1 MQYNQEE
8 AKKRYSLLTDDML
21 YNIIINLRNN
31 NITFEDLS
39 DGLGLQTAEL
49 LEKLLSKDKDFF
61 VCLESISYLEE
72 QNLYQDHSRIN
83 LKTKSK

>member
-1 MQYNQEE
+1 MQYDQDE
-8 AKKRYSLLTDDML
+8 ARKRYSLLIDDML

-31 NITFEDLS
+31 NISFEDLS
-39 DGLGLQTAEL
+39 DGLGLQTEEL
-49 LEKLLSKDKDFF
+49 LEKLASKDKDFF